1 MQVVLLDDSLTMLN
15 MLSAYLDDLGVDSCD
30 IFATDDGAEALEFIE
45 DSNGVD
51 LIITDLHMPKMDGE
65 VFIDKVIA
73 FDESLQ
79 MKVYVI
85 SGVDDIKRIDAIKE
99 IGIKKFLRK
108 PINFDTFK
116 HFIGK
121 EIDIFNRNN

>member
-15 MLSAYLDDLGVDSCD
+15 MLSAYLDELGVDSCD

-45 DSNGVD
+45 DSDGVD
-51 LIITDLHMPKMDGE
+51 LIISDLHMPKMDGE
-65 VFIDKVIA
+65 VFIEKVIT
-73 FDESLQ
+73 FDEALQ
-79 MKVYVI
+79 KKIYVI
-85 SGVDDIKRIDAIKE
+85 SGVDDIKRVDDIKD

-116 HFIGK
+116 HFIGR
-121 EIDIFNRNN
+121 EIEIFNRSI